1 MRPLVLYSALSL
13 PAPHRL
19 GRARSPRVAARGRPT
34 TQRRPRA
41 SAGRSPRHHTDDTQ
55 TRDSQLAS
63 PTPSPSRAS
72 QSPRYARASP
82 RGGCT
87 ILRARE
93 GGWALRGSGSQAA
106 LVERAAKACA
116 TMGRLRPHSA
126 AAEKPSRQAETD
138 GRREKAPSVHA
149 TWRRRSPTAALS
161 PEVCARPP
169 PASTSPPRGVTT
181 LLLTVHHAVRR

>member
-63 PTPSPSRAS
+63 PTPRPSRAS
-72 QSPRYARASP
+72 QSPRNARASP
-82 RGGCT
+82 RGGLYDPPSAGGRVGAQR
-87 ILRARE
+87 IRLAGGARRTRGE
-93 GGWALRGSGSQAA
+93 SVRDDGPIATAL
-106 LVERAAKACA
+106 C
-116 TMGRLRPHSA
+116 
-126 AAEKPSRQAETD
+126 SRREAFSTAETD
-138 GRREKAPSVHA
+138 GRREQRRPSMPRGGGV
-149 TWRRRSPTAALS
+149 L
-161 PEVCARPP
+161 PP
-169 PASTSPPRGVTT
+169 PPSRLRYVRGLLQPPRHLHV
-181 LLLTVHHAVRR
+181 A